1 MSNPGPAETD
11 IKYLES
17 VVGALYAE
25 DVAWVLYDTGNSVRD
40 DAAVSEALALIGEV
54 G

>member
-1 MSNPGPAETD
+1 MSQSEPTRED

-25 DVAWVLYDTGNSVRD
+25 DVAWVLFDTGNSVRD